1 MGVREI
7 DRFLKQWQMDGRD
20 LHRRLI
26 LAPTP
31 RGRERWHA
39 VWSWPKDGRLRVR
52 RSPWDGILTPSDDGP
67 PPLAR
72 AGLPP

>member
-7 DRFLKQWQMDGRD
+7 GRFLDNGRWMPGTCTGGLLFRRRPGSGNDG
-20 LHRRLI
+20 
-26 LAPTP
+26 TP
-31 RGRERWHA
+31 SGC
-39 VWSWPKDGRLRVR
+39 WPKDGRLRVR
-52 RSPWDGILTPSDDGP
+52 RRPWDGIHTPSEDGP

>member
-1 MGVREI
+1 MMGVREI
-7 DRFLKQWQMDGRD
+7 ERFLEQWRMDGRD

-31 RGRERWHA
+31 REWERWHA
-39 VWSWPKDGRLRVR
+39 IWRPKDGPLRVR
-52 RSPWDGILTPSDDGP
+52 RRPWDGIRTLSDDGP

>member
-7 DRFLKQWQMDGRD
+7 DRFLEQWQMDARD

-26 LAPTP
+26 LAPAP
-31 RGRERWHA
+31 RERERWQP
-39 VWSWPKDGRLRVR
+39 SGCWPKDGRLRVR
-52 RSPWDGILTPSDDGP
+52 RRPWDGTRTPSEDGP

-72 AGLPP
+72 AGRPP